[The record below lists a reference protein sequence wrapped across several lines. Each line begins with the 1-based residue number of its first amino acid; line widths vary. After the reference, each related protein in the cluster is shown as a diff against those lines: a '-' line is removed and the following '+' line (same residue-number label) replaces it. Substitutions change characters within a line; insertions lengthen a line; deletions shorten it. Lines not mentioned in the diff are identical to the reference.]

1 MAINR
6 YNEIRGDSMSIS
18 IITDQLNQ
26 DFEKACAVA
35 RHHGF
40 DFVEIHSLWGK
51 TVEDLSSSEIKTVKE
66 ILNKY
71 HLRVSN
77 LASTIFFMAKLYP
90 NDTISSFNDT
100 FYVVKGKTKDHIEAA
115 KRSLDIAVELDC
127 PSIRAFPFRAPDN
140 RLIIG
145 VLDDQREIIDN
156 FSKLIPFAKNAKKQ
170 ILIENCPHTHL
181 PRGEM
186 TNFVVKTID
195 SPWLGLLWDPANSV
209 RADQKRLPASYK
221 KLSILEEMALIAPLI
236 RHIHVKDYKYVE
248 GLAKPYQ
255 HVAIG
260 KGDLPYS
267 QIVEF
272 MKKTSHPAMFSL
284 EPEVGDIE
292 TLVSIENFRSLL

>member
-1 MAINR
+1 
-6 YNEIRGDSMSIS
+6 MSIS
-18 IITDQLNQ
+18 IITDQLSQ
-26 DFEKACAVA
+26 DFEKACAMA
-35 RHHGF
+35 KHHGF
-40 DFVEIHSLWGK
+40 DFIEIHSLWGK
-51 TVEDLSSSEIKTVKE
+51 TVEELSSSEVKKVIE

-71 HLRVSN
+71 HLKVIN

-90 NDTISSFNDT
+90 NDTISSFNDS
-100 FYVVKGKTKDHIEAA
+100 FYAVKGKTKDHMDAA
-115 KRSLDIAVELDC
+115 KRALEIAVALDC

-140 RLIIG
+140 RQIIG
-145 VLDDQREIIDN
+145 VLDDQREILDH
-156 FSKLIPFAKNAKKQ
+156 FTRLVPFAKNANKR

-209 RADQKRLPASYK
+209 RADYKRLATMYK
-221 KLSILEEMALIAPLI
+221 KLSILEEMELIAPLI
-236 RHIHVKDYKYVE
+236 GHIHVKDYRYVE

-260 KGDLPYS
+260 KGDLPYP
-267 QIVEF
+267 QIVDF

-284 EPEVGDIE
+284 EPEVDDIE
-292 TLVSIENFRSLL
+292 TLVSIDYFKSLL

>member
-1 MAINR
+1 
-6 YNEIRGDSMSIS
+6 MSVS

-26 DFEKACAVA
+26 DFDKACAIA

-40 DFVEIHSLWGK
+40 DFIEIHSLWGK
-51 TVEDLSSSEIKTVKE
+51 TIEDLSSNEVKKVKE

-71 HLRVSN
+71 QLRVSN
-77 LASTIFFMAKLYP
+77 LATTIFFMAKLYP
-90 NDTISSFNDT
+90 NDTISSFSDA
-100 FYVVKGKTKDHIEAA
+100 FYTVKGKTKDHLEAA
-115 KRSLDIAVELDC
+115 KRALDIAVELDC

-156 FSKLIPFAKNAKKQ
+156 FSKLIPMAKNAKKR

-195 SPWLGLLWDPANSV
+195 SPWFGLLWDPANSV
-209 RADQKRLPASYK
+209 RADQKRLATIYR
-221 KLSILEEMALIAPLI
+221 KLTILEEMQLVYPLVG
-236 RHIHVKDYKYVE
+236 HIHVKDYKYIE
-248 GLAKPYQ
+248 GLTKPYQ

-260 KGDLPYS
+260 KGDLPYP

-272 MKKTSHPAMFSL
+272 FKKSVHPAMFSL
-284 EPEVGDIE
+284 EPEVDDVE
-292 TLVSIENFRSLL
+292 TLVSIDYFKSLI

>member
-1 MAINR
+1 
-6 YNEIRGDSMSIS
+6 MSIS

-26 DFEKACAVA
+26 DFEKACAIA

-51 TVEDLSSSEIKTVKE
+51 TIEDLNSTEVKKVKE
-66 ILNKY
+66 ILTKY
-71 HLRVSN
+71 QLRVSN

-90 NDTISSFNDT
+90 NDTISSFSDT
-100 FYVVKGKTKDHIEAA
+100 FYTVKGKTKDHLEAA
-115 KRSLDIAVELDC
+115 KRALDIAVELDC

-156 FSKLIPFAKNAKKQ
+156 FSRLIPLAKNAKKR

-209 RADQKRLPASYK
+209 RADQKRLATMYR
-221 KLSILEEMALIAPLI
+221 KLTILEEMELVAPLVG
-236 RHIHVKDYKYVE
+236 HIHVKDYKYVE
-248 GLAKPYQ
+248 GLVKPYQ

-260 KGDLPYS
+260 KGDLPYP
-267 QIVEF
+267 QIVEYI
-272 MKKTSHPAMFSL
+272 KKTQHPAMFSL
-284 EPEVGDIE
+284 EPEVDDIE
-292 TLVSIENFRSLL
+292 TLVSIDYFKSLV

>member
-1 MAINR
+1 
-6 YNEIRGDSMSIS
+6 MSIS

-26 DFEKACAVA
+26 DFEKACAIA

-51 TVEDLSSSEIKTVKE
+51 TIEDLSSTEVKKVKE
-66 ILNKY
+66 ILSKY
-71 HLRVSN
+71 QLRVSN

-90 NDTISSFNDT
+90 NDTISSFSDA
-100 FYVVKGKTKDHIEAA
+100 FYTVKGKTKDHLEAA
-115 KRSLDIAVELDC
+115 KRAMDIAVELDC

-156 FSKLIPFAKNAKKQ
+156 FSKLIPMAKNAKKR

-195 SPWLGLLWDPANSV
+195 SPWFGLLWDPANSF
-209 RADQKRLPASYK
+209 RADQKRLATMYRK
-221 KLSILEEMALIAPLI
+221 MTILEEMQLVSSLVG
-236 RHIHVKDYKYVE
+236 HIHVKDYKYVE
-248 GLAKPYQ
+248 GLTKPYQ

-260 KGDLPYS
+260 KGDLPYP

-272 MKKTSHPAMFSL
+272 FKKHVHPAIFSL
-284 EPEVGDIE
+284 EPEVDDVE
-292 TLVSIENFRSLL
+292 TLVSIDYFKSLI